1 MWISEFSNYKTF
13 IKALLKTFPKA
24 GRGQGRKLAEHLNV
38 APIVVSQVLARDR
51 HFTSDQAIKTAEFFG
66 FDEATSEYFLFLVS
80 LERADSKELKSFY
93 RKKLAKMSE
102 EAQKVKN
109 LVQGKEHVSEFDKGV
124 FYSNWY
130 YCAISLL
137 TSIQGYQTVDSIA
150 EYFGINR
157 TKVGEIV
164 SFLLATGLCVEE
176 KGKIKMG
183 TKSTHVPDGS
193 PFVNNHRRNWREKA
207 GEKFTSP
214 SAGDLFFAGPVSLSQ
229 KDADAIRMELMEL
242 IKRFS
247 TRVAAS
253 PEEKLMCLNIDWF
266 KF

>member
-1 MWISEFSNYKTF
+1 MWIADFKNYKVF
-13 IKALLKTFPKA
+13 LKALLKTYPKG
-24 GRGQGRKLAEHLNV
+24 GRGQSRRLADHLNV
-38 APIVVSQVLARDR
+38 QPIVVSQILVRDR
-51 HFTSDQAIKTAEFFG
+51 HFTADQAIKVSEFFG
-66 FDEATSEYFLFLVS
+66 FDEGTAECFLYLVN
-80 LERADSKELKSFY
+80 LERADTKGLKDFY
-93 RKKLAKMSE
+93 RKKLERIRE

-109 LVQGKEHVSEFDKGV
+109 LVQGREQLSELDKGV

-130 YCAISLL
+130 YCAVNLI

-150 EYFGINR
+150 EYFGMNR
-157 TKVGEIV
+157 NQVGEIV
-164 SFLLATGLCVEE
+164 SFLVSTGLCIEE

-183 TKSTHVPDGS
+183 TKSTHVPDGN

-207 GEKFTSP
+207 VEKFTSP
-214 SAGDLFFAGPVSLSQ
+214 STGDLFFAGPVSLSE
-229 KDADAIRMELMEL
+229 KDGEAIRGELMEL

-247 TRVAAS
+247 ARVANS